1 MNNILKS
8 LGSMSRP
15 WSVSSQTTIKNVLAC
30 EDADLGKREDST
42 EKILKKY
49 FGGLPS
55 EAQGIGLSA
64 TSPSNA
70 HVQHTSGPDSTRTLA
85 KRSFP
90 LLSLAEASIACSW
103 LFLVCILIACGTK
116 KETEQK
122 NDNPSITKYAQ
133 GFKVTSIGNS
143 KLVEVKQPYQ
153 NATSSYRYL
162 LVPKGE
168 TAPAHNEQI
177 QVIAVPIENIVCT
190 STTHIP
196 LLDYVGETE
205 KLIGFP
211 TTDYISSEKMRKRI
225 DEGKVKDLGIDK
237 GINVEMLYTLKPSLV
252 MGYTMTKDLGQLKKI
267 QELGIPVVIN
277 AEYLEKHPLGRAE
290 WIKFMALFFG
300 KEKEADSV
308 FAEIEK
314 EYLTTQSLT
323 NQIRR
328 RPTVLSGIVYGDA
341 WFMPGGQNY
350 AAKLLNDAGC
360 EYLWASDSTNGFLQ
374 LSFESVYSKAKDAD
388 LWIGVGSFK
397 TLNEI
402 NATEERYALFKSF
415 REKQVYTYGARQGAK
430 GGSEF
435 LELGYLRPDLILKDL
450 VKIAH
455 PELMAGY
462 QLFFHKRLE

>member
-1 MNNILKS
+1 MKKDWRFEILD
-8 LGSMSRP
+8 LRLVFTLWLAVGS
-15 WSVSSQTTIKNVLAC
+15 
-30 EDADLGKREDST
+30 
-42 EKILKKY
+42 
-49 FGGLPS
+49 
-55 EAQGIGLSA
+55 
-64 TSPSNA
+64 
-70 HVQHTSGPDSTRTLA
+70 
-85 KRSFP
+85 
-90 LLSLAEASIACSW
+90 LLSCNSKKDSGTNPESISVA
-103 LFLVCILIACGTK
+103 
-116 KETEQK
+116 
-122 NDNPSITKYAQ
+122 KYAV
-133 GFKVTSIGNS
+133 GFKVTLVGNS

-153 NATSSYRYL
+153 NATSGYQYL

-168 TAPAHNEQI
+168 VPPTHDETT
-177 QVIAVPIENIVCT
+177 QVIIVPVENIVCT

-196 LLDYVGETE
+196 LLDYINETE

-225 DEGKVKDLGIDK
+225 DQGKVKDLGIDK
-237 GINVEMLYTLKPSLV
+237 GMNIEMLYTLKPSLV

-267 QELGIPVVIN
+267 QELGTPVVIN

-314 EYLTTQSLT
+314 EYLSTQQLVNEVKT
-323 NQIRR
+323 K
-328 RPTVLSGIVYGDA
+328 PTVLSGIVYGDA

-350 AAKLLNDAGC
+350 AAKLLKDAGC
-360 EYLWASDSTNGFLQ
+360 EYLWASDSTSGFLQ
-374 LSFESVYSKAKDAD
+374 LSVESVYARAKEAD

-397 TLNEI
+397 KLEEI
-402 NATEERYALFKSF
+402 KATEERYALFKPF
-415 REKQVYTYGARQGAK
+415 KEQQVYSYDARKGAK

-455 PELMAGY
+455 PELMPSY
-462 QLFFHKRLE
+462 DLFFHKKLN

>member
-1 MNNILKS
+1 MILDFKW
-8 LGSMSRP
+8 R
-15 WSVSSQTTIKNVLAC
+15 K
-30 EDADLGKREDST
+30 
-42 EKILKKY
+42 
-49 FGGLPS
+49 
-55 EAQGIGLSA
+55 
-64 TSPSNA
+64 
-70 HVQHTSGPDSTRTLA
+70 
-85 KRSFP
+85 
-90 LLSLAEASIACSW
+90 
-103 LFLVCILIACGTK
+103 ACGLWLVACCVLSCSSKKDPSTK
-116 KETEQK
+116 TE
-122 NDNPSITKYAQ
+122 NISLTKYAE
-133 GFKVTSIGNS
+133 GFKVTPVGNS

-153 NATSSYRYL
+153 NATSGYNYL

-168 TAPAHNEQI
+168 TAPAHDEQTQI
-177 QVIAVPIENIVCT
+177 ISVPIENIVCT

-196 LLDYVGETE
+196 LLDYINETN

-211 TTDYISSEKMRKRI
+211 STDYISSGKMRKRI

-237 GINVEMLYTLKPSLV
+237 SMNIEMLYTLKPSVV

-300 KEKEADSV
+300 KEKQADSV

-314 EYLTTQSLT
+314 EYLTTQKLASEA
-323 NQIRR
+323 QSK
-328 RPTVLSGIVYGDA
+328 PTVLSGIVYGDA

-350 AAKLLNDAGC
+350 AAKLLKDAGC
-360 EYLWASDSTNGFLQ
+360 EYLWASDSTSGFLQ
-374 LSFESVYSKAKDAD
+374 LSFESVFAKAKEAD

-402 NATEERYALFKSF
+402 KATEERYTLFRPF
-415 REKQVYTYGARQGAK
+415 REKQVYTYGARTGAK

-455 PELMAGY
+455 PELMNEY
-462 QLFFHKRLE
+462 ELYFHKKLE